1 LILTLFIL
9 QGKTA
14 LADWVESPDARV
26 VHVHPADQAVSLQNP
41 PGFSWARAQRAEGY
55 ELALIGP
62 GDSKQVWQTSRNWF
76 LPFSRLAAGSYSWK
90 VRPKGPDGPWSNLR
104 HFTIAT
110 AATVFEVPSEEKLLQ
125 FIRARSRPRSL
136 TSVARNNTAAPGTV
150 AKVPKD
156 SATQALE
163 YQVRTNANKPLV
175 DERSVTLVPRSRD
188 EKAWAASL
196 AAIRSVTSTESQQL
210 RVAALLWHTT
220 GNRFYLE
227 EAKRRGDA
235 LAALNPAG
243 STSHM
248 QQDQGNRSVAWGL
261 AVAYDYLSTDLP
273 PEQAQRWLGIIRSRT
288 AAIYSDL
295 KSGGWRLE
303 QMPFDSH
310 GSTNLGYL
318 AAISAVMI
326 DGFPEA
332 EGWFRDSFRAYV
344 NYQSPWGDASGGYAN
359 GTAYAQYS
367 VDLFVDMW
375 DVIAA
380 VTGVSLYEKPWSIGL
395 LKFLACFVPPGSP
408 AHAFGDAAETKPWIT
423 ALESYANRYNDNLA
437 LWYSENLRG
446 EEGALSSFTN
456 PVSKVKSNAVAPV
469 PEGNTCMFKH
479 IGWAAMHSRWGDAN
493 RTSVYFKSSPYAAF
507 SHSHADQNSFTL
519 ISGGEQLLIVSGYY
533 DWYGS
538 PHWKGWYWRTK
549 AHNAIT
555 FDDGKG
561 QAEKSGPEKMTATGQ
576 LVEFHSDGALDF
588 VEGDASA
595 AYEGELL
602 QARRRLWYLRD
613 ENVLVIHDLLTS
625 VSPRKFEWNIHA
637 LNSFIVKTPVSVEV
651 KQNAARACIDML
663 NPSGVEFVQNNQFQP
678 PPQNSPS
685 RKDQWHGSFHNN
697 ERQTNVEFLAVIRVG
712 CNAITVKSD
721 EFASKRRVT
730 VGGRQISIP
739 R

>member
-9 QGKTA
+9 QSKTA
-14 LADWVESPDARV
+14 LADWVESPDGRV
-26 VHVHPADQAVSLQNP
+26 VHVHPEDQAVSIQNP
-41 PGFSWARAQRAEGY
+41 PGFSWARAQPAQGY
-55 ELALIGP
+55 ELTLIGP
-62 GDSKQVWQTSRNWF
+62 GNSKQVWQTSQNWF
-76 LPFSRLAAGSYSWK
+76 LPVSRLAPGSYSWK

-104 HFTIAT
+104 HFTIA
-110 AATVFEVPSEEKLLQ
+110 ANALVFEVPSEEKLLQ
-125 FIRARSRPRSL
+125 FIRGRSRPRSL
-136 TSVARNNTAAPGTV
+136 TSEARNETAALGTV
-150 AKVPKD
+150 NKVGKD
-156 SATQALE
+156 SVTQALE
-163 YQVRTNANKPLV
+163 DRVRTNAKKALA

-196 AAIRSVTSTESQQL
+196 ASIRSVTSTESEQL
-210 RVAALLWHTT
+210 RVAALLWRMT
-220 GNRFYLE
+220 GKPFYLE

-235 LAALNPAG
+235 LAALNPTG
-243 STSHM
+243 STSHV
-248 QQDQGNRSVAWGL
+248 QQDQGNRSIAWGL
-261 AVAYDYLSTDLP
+261 AVAYDYLSTDLS

-303 QMPFDSH
+303 QMPLDSH

-318 AAISAVMI
+318 AAISAVMV
-326 DGFPEA
+326 DSFPEA
-332 EGWFRDSFRAYV
+332 EGWFRDSFRGYV
-344 NYQSPWGDASGGYAN
+344 HYQSPWGDAHGGYAN
-359 GTAYAQYS
+359 GTAYAEYS
-367 VDLFVDMW
+367 VDVFIDLW
-375 DVIAA
+375 DAIAA
-380 VTGVSLYEKPWSIGL
+380 VTGVNLYEKPWSQGL

-408 AHAFGDAAETKPWIT
+408 SHAFGDAAETKPWTT
-423 ALESYANRYNDNLA
+423 ALESYANRYSDNLA
-437 LWYSENLRG
+437 LWYSENLLG

-456 PVSKVKSNAVAPV
+456 PVSKVKSNAVAPP
-469 PEGNTCMFKH
+469 PEGNACMFKH
-479 IGWAAMHSRWGDAN
+479 IGWVAMHSRWSDAN
-493 RTSVYFKSSPYAAF
+493 RTSIYFKSSPYAAF

-519 ISGGEQLLIVSGYY
+519 VSGGEQLLIDSGYY

-576 LVEFHSDGALDF
+576 LVEFHSDGTVDF

-613 ENVLVIHDLLTS
+613 ENVLVVHDLLS
-625 VSPRKFEWNIHA
+625 SASPRKFEWNIHA

-663 NPSGVEFVQNNQFQP
+663 SPSGVGFVQNNHFMP

-685 RKDQWHGSFHNN
+685 RKDQWHGSFQNN

-712 CNAITVKSD
+712 CNDITVKSD
-721 EFASKRRVT
+721 GFASNRRIT
-730 VGGRQISIP
+730 IGDRAISIP